1 MLASAGEQF
10 AKQTTRILH
19 DLIGYVRASFGRKFA
34 DCSEIE
40 LEKTQ
45 INTRNSMVGAVGI
58 EPTTSPV

>member
-34 DCSEIE
+34 IAQKSNWKKLKSI
-40 LEKTQ
+40 Q
-45 INTRNSMVGAVGI
+45 GI
-58 EPTTSPV
+58 RWWAL